1 MQLNGL
7 QKKLNT
13 SIRLAQMSVITA
25 TLLLVCV
32 LATGCAS
39 SANSP
44 VACPVPPPPPAVVM
58 TKSKVDFRAR
68 LQKMLLESDEKP
80 TKWQDN

>member
-7 QKKLNT
+7 QKKLST
-13 SIRLAQMSVITA
+13 SIRLAKMSAITA
-25 TLLLVCV
+25 ILLLGFV
-32 LATGCAS
+32 LVTGCAS
-39 SANSP
+39 SASLP

-58 TKSKVDFRAR
+58 TKRKADFRPR

-80 TKWQDN
+80 TK